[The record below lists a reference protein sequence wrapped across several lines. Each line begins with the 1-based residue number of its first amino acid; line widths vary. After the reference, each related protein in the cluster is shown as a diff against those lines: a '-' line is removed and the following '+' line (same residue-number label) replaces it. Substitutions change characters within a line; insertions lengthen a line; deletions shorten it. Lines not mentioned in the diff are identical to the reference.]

1 MEAGDEPF
9 HEFILPEKPPGSIR
23 EAGRDAA
30 DDPADGD
37 IRTEAL
43 SVACLVTVERDR
55 VIHPLSLANDWL
67 NLMALR

>member
-30 DDPADGD
+30 DNPADGD

-43 SVACLVTVERDR
+43 DD
-55 VIHPLSLANDWL
+55 IGQKGNII
-67 NLMALR
+67 LRPGAEEVPGL